1 MAINMA
7 RTLEGRYEYMLKTP
21 FPLRDRVRQVSTK
34 YNISYNAA
42 LNILLDE
49 ALEARGIPKDS

>member
-1 MAINMA
+1 MPTQMA
-7 RTLEGRYEYMLKTP
+7 RTPAGRHEYMLKTP
-21 FPLRDRVRQVSTK
+21 HPLRERVLKVAET

-49 ALEARGIPKDS
+49 ALDARGIPKDN